1 MQLNVIIHLRESEYT
16 HNLLKIIS
24 LIINAL
30 QIARSFERS
39 KENRGGN
46 FKLNPCVCDV
56 RLTNFCTVRLSIKIL
71 LHALII

>member
-30 QIARSFERS
+30 QIASSFERS
-39 KENRGGN
+39 K
-46 FKLNPCVCDV
+46 
-56 RLTNFCTVRLSIKIL
+56 
-71 LHALII
+71 